1 MTLNIEM
8 PADKRKGKN
17 IYTEGGIMDPLEGQ
31 NVRRGRGRTVPVR
44 GGLLKDS
51 SSLNEGCSR
60 ATVFN
65 NEEEEVRGG
74 GDVEHTSEPIHEGE
88 KVRVDG
94 DVEHDIVAEDD
105 DEEEEV
111 RVGVADEGN
120 EEERVEFVASDERT
134 MKVNTLCMKR
144 NQRHFLM

>member
-1 MTLNIEM
+1 M
-8 PADKRKGKN
+8 
-17 IYTEGGIMDPLEGQ
+17 
-31 NVRRGRGRTVPVR
+31 
-44 GGLLKDS
+44 
-51 SSLNEGCSR
+51 
-60 ATVFN
+60 
-65 NEEEEVRGG
+65 RGG